1 MRSDREYVVLAAHVR
16 PRAGVTCVT
25 GFVDNVLHVDIKD
38 PPTDGKANDA
48 LITLLVKK
56 LQVRRNQI
64 SIQSGKTGRNKLIRI
79 RGIQE
84 ADLFRRLSS

>member
-1 MRSDREYVVLAAHVR
+1 MTIDRGYVVLAAHVK
-16 PRAGVTCVT
+16 PRASVTRVT
-25 GFVDNVLHVDIKD
+25 GFVDDVLHVDIQD
-38 PPTDGKANDA
+38 HPTDGKANDA
-48 LITLLVKK
+48 LVTLLARK

-84 ADLFRRLSS
+84 ADLSRWLSS